1 MVDKTGVVDGFT
13 RVTEAPECQKFCW
26 GTSLCSGH
34 NLPPTPLQGPDWNI
48 IGLSAPKL
56 SPHVPK
62 LGLYRT
68 SLSGPD
74 VRQIFKVRTH
84 QKPDVLLPG
93 RRTFIT

>member
-34 NLPPTPLQGPDWNI
+34 NLPHTPLQGPDWNI
-48 IGLSAPKL
+48 IDLSAPKL

-62 LGLYRT
+62 PSRPLCYSTMWWMVGGKEGIVKT
-68 SLSGPD
+68 SS
-74 VRQIFKVRTH
+74 
-84 QKPDVLLPG
+84 
-93 RRTFIT
+93 